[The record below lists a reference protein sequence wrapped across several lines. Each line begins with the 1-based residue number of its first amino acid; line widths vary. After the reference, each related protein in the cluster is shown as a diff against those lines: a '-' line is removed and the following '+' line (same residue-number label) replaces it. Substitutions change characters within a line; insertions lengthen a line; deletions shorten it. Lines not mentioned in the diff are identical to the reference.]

1 MSLSCNDDNEF
12 EGNSSYSLQLITM
25 AGTTI
30 RIEVPVIHRTWEMLE
45 AYLVEYLPA
54 VSNLDT
60 FGCELTLFLFDVD
73 THQALRDPI
82 QEALWGNTQ
91 FHLV

>member
-1 MSLSCNDDNEF
+1 
-12 EGNSSYSLQLITM
+12 M
-25 AGTTI
+25 AGTAI
-30 RIEVPVIHRTWEMLE
+30 RIEVPVSIHRTWDMLE
-45 AYLVEYLPA
+45 EYLVEYLPA
-54 VSNLDT
+54 VSSLDT
-60 FGCELTLFLFDVD
+60 FGCELTLLDVD